1 MNEPRNLWRRGPL
14 VVLLV
19 ALLTALLSLPGSAAT
34 YVVQPGDSLFKI
46 AQRTGTTTT
55 ELQRLNGLTSTEI
68 YPGQVLTLPGSSS
81 SSGSG
86 GFIHTVQP
94 AESLFL
100 IARKYG
106 ITVQALQQANGL
118 TGSYIE
124 AGQRLWIPA
133 GGSAPGGTG
142 GGQIYI
148 VRPGDTLFLIARRY
162 GITVIDLKRANNLW
176 TDYLEVGQRLV
187 IPAAPTS
194 GGSGQGTSPSFS
206 QADLDLLARLVWAE
220 AEGEPYEGMVAVAAT
235 VFNRLRDPRYP
246 KTIPGII
253 YQVVDGKY
261 YQYSPVLDGRINQP
275 ASAIARKAVQDALA
289 GWDPSRGA
297 NGFYNP
303 SKTTNIW
310 VTSRPVTV
318 RIGNHVFFKY

>member
-1 MNEPRNLWRRGPL
+1 MQEPRNLWRRGPL

-19 ALLTALLSLPGSAAT
+19 ALLTAFLALPGSAAT

-46 AQRTGTTTT
+46 AQRTGTTAA
-55 ELQRLNGLTSTEI
+55 ELQRVNGLTSSEI
-68 YPGQVLTLPGSSS
+68 YPGQVLTLAGNQSPSG
-81 SSGSG
+81 GSG
-86 GFIHTVQP
+86 FVHTVQP
-94 AESLFL
+94 GESLFL

-118 TGSYIE
+118 AGSYIE

-133 GGSAPGGTG
+133 GGTAPGGKS
-142 GGQIYI
+142 GGQIYV

-162 GITVIDLKRANNLW
+162 GIAVIDLKRANNLW

-187 IPAAPTS
+187 IP
-194 GGSGQGTSPSFS
+194 GGSTVGGSSRGTSSSFS
-206 QADLDLLARLVWAE
+206 RADLDLLARLVQAE
-220 AEGEPYEGMVAVAAT
+220 AGGEPYEGMVAVAAT
-235 VFNRLRDPRYP
+235 VLNRLRDPRYP
-246 KTIPGII
+246 DTIPGVI

-275 ASAIARKAVQDALA
+275 ATPIAYKAVQDALA

-303 SKTTNIW
+303 AKTSNAW
-310 VTSRPVTV
+310 VASQPVTA
-318 RIGNHVFFKY
+318 RIGNHVFFRY